1 MQLNAPKWTVYVLV
15 PEHDE
20 PKLMDD
26 IAVNGRNADPCTSY
40 DCLWPKYSDGK
51 IYVPYVIANHYC
63 KSTSI
68 MIYVFIQSSKRMKN
82 RTEF

>member
-1 MQLNAPKWTVYVLV
+1 MLV
-15 PEHDE
+15 PEPDE

-26 IAVNGRNADPCTSY
+26 IAVNERNADPCTSY
-40 DCLWPKYSDGK
+40 DCLWPKYSDGN

-68 MIYVFIQSSKRMKN
+68 MICFHSEPQKN
-82 RTEF
+82 EK